1 MKKIIIPIIICI
13 LLSLICFVS
22 CGDELE
28 NGLKGTC
35 ISATSFQWNGDTASL
50 SVSKSTEVFSFNEK
64 ITVAENATYIVA
76 SDIECK
82 NEIESKEVNLSI
94 GDNTY
99 YVCVTNGSA
108 KKVYTFI
115 IHRKATCTVTFNTN
129 GGEGIGSMRV
139 EEGTPIKAEQTSK
152 LGYTF
157 DGWSVNGEAVSFP
170 YKVYSDVTLDAIFT
184 PIKYEIEYVL
194 NGGVNNS
201 KNPSE
206 YTIEDI
212 IYLKDPTKEDCGF
225 VGWYTSA
232 DLSGE
237 STRGISQGSMG
248 KITFYASWKTAYK
261 IDYELNGGTNNEE
274 NASTYEPG
282 QELSLLA
289 PTRDGYE
296 FLGWYS
302 DSAFENKIEKISADA
317 TGAKKIYAKWT
328 PCENILSYDGNGGS
342 GIMTSVTLYTD
353 EEFRLDINL
362 FKKTECTFAGWST
375 TPNGEVEYLNG
386 SSFKMGPSDIT
397 LYAVWEDNEPVDTDI
412 NIFNGSVSDYTI
424 VYPKDNEIIES
435 QVKDLVSYIKSTYN
449 VQMQY
454 KAVEK
459 NMDVGQKEIII
470 GDVRGKV
477 SFSTSQM
484 ADVNDFV
491 LDVSGDDYII
501 YAANDTLYSYA
512 IRIFK
517 DDVLS
522 KTANNKLTVSKDYT
536 FIYKNS
542 AYKDITYLSY
552 LKTKAGS
559 YNKDLLCEL
568 FNGLSYTAEDGTTL
582 AYRLYVPSNY
592 DASKDYPVI
601 VFLHGAGERGN
612 DNKAQMGNMLPVM
625 FNQQNTRMEN
635 AIVVAPQCPWNNQW
649 VDTPW
654 ANGNYSIDNVPE
666 SNELKAVVELLST
679 IKSKYSTDE
688 NKYYAM
694 GISMGGFGTWDLIMR
709 HTETFAAAVPV
720 CGGADVSQAEN
731 LKYMPIF
738 TAHASND
745 WSVPYAGTEAMVEA
759 LRNVGSTSVIFKC
772 HKDGTLTGGGH
783 LIWDEI
789 GGNLQMLEW
798 LFNQSKEKQ
807 ESQFPDIG
815 ENGTPFVP
823 MN

>member
-1 MKKIIIPIIICI
+1 MKNKVLLCLMLIIMLSFCI
-13 LLSLICFVS
+13 S
-22 CGDELE
+22 CGDQPSGALSETE
-28 NGLKGTC
+28 
-35 ISATSFQWNGDTASL
+35 ISAPGFSWNGDTASI

-82 NEIESKEVNLSI
+82 NEIESKEVNLST

-115 IHRKATCTVTFNTN
+115 IHRKATCTVSFNTN

-139 EEGTPIKAEQTSK
+139 EEGTPIKAEQTTK

-170 YKVYSDVTLDAIFT
+170 YKVYGDVTFDAIFT

-201 KNPSE
+201 ENPSE

-212 IYLKDPTKEDCGF
+212 IYLKEPTKADCGF

-261 IDYELNGGTNNEE
+261 IDYELNGGANNEE
-274 NASTYEPG
+274 NPLLREPN
-282 QELSLLA
+282 QEVVLLD

-328 PCENILSYDGNGGS
+328 PCENILSYDANGGS
-342 GIMTSVTLYTD
+342 GIMASVTLYTD
-353 EEFRLDINL
+353 EVYPLDINL
-362 FKKTECTFAGWST
+362 FKRAEYTFIGWST

-412 NIFNGSVSDYTI
+412 TIFSGSFSEYTI

-435 QVKDLVSYIKSTYN
+435 QVKELVSYIKSTYN

-459 NMDVGQKEIII
+459 NMDVSQKEIII
-470 GDVRGKV
+470 GDARNKI

-484 ADVNDFV
+484 SDVNDFV
-491 LDVSGDDYII
+491 LDVSGDDFVI
-501 YAANDTLYSYA
+501 YAANDALYSYA

-517 DDVLS
+517 DVVLS
-522 KTANNKLTVSKDYT
+522 EKIDNKLTIDADYT
-536 FIYKNS
+536 FSYKSS
-542 AYKDITYLSY
+542 AYKDVTYVNY
-552 LKTKAGS
+552 LKTNVGN
-559 YNKDLLCEL
+559 YNKTLLCEL

-582 AYRLYVPSNY
+582 VYRLYVPSNY

-601 VFLHGAGERGN
+601 VFLHGAGERGT
-612 DNKAQMGNMLPVM
+612 DNMAQLGGMVPSM
-625 FNQQNTRMEN
+625 FNQQNTKIEN

-654 ANGNYSIDNVPE
+654 ANGNYSIDGVPE
-666 SNELKAVVELLST
+666 SNELKAVVELLNVV
-679 IKSKYSTDE
+679 KNKYSTDE

-694 GISMGGFGTWDLIMR
+694 GLSMGGFGTWDLIMR
-709 HTETFAAAVPV
+709 HTDMFAAAVPV

-745 WSVPYAGTEAMVEA
+745 GSVPYAGTEAMVEA
-759 LRNVGSTSVIFKC
+759 LRDAGSTAVIFKC
-772 HKDGTLTGGGH
+772 HKDGSLSSGGH
-783 LIWDEI
+783 IIWDEI
-789 GGNLQMLEW
+789 GGNPQMLEW
-798 LFNQSKEKQ
+798 LFSQSKEKKNILP
-807 ESQFPDIG
+807 E
-815 ENGTPFVP
+815 ENETPFLP
-823 MN
+823 IN

>member
-13 LLSLICFVS
+13 LLSLICFAS

-35 ISATSFQWNGDTASL
+35 ISATSFQWNGDTASI

-64 ITVAENATYIVA
+64 ITVAEDAKYILA

-82 NEIESKEVNLSI
+82 NEIVSKEVNLST

-115 IHRKATCTVTFNTN
+115 IHRKSTCTVTFNTN

-139 EEGTPIKAEQTSK
+139 EEGTPIKADQTSK
-152 LGYTF
+152 PGYTF
-157 DGWSVNGEAVSFP
+157 DGWSVNGETVSFP
-170 YKVYSDVTLDAIFT
+170 YKVNSDVTFDAIFT

-201 KNPSE
+201 ENPSE

-212 IYLKDPTKEDCGF
+212 IYLKEPTKADCGF

-237 STRGISQGSMG
+237 STRGISQGTTG
-248 KITFYASWKTAYK
+248 KITFYASWKTSYK
-261 IDYELNGGTNNEE
+261 IEYELNGGVNNEE
-274 NASTYEPG
+274 NPLLREPN
-282 QELSLLA
+282 QEVVLLD

-302 DSAFENKIEKISADA
+302 DSAFENEIKKISADA
-317 TGAKKIYAKWT
+317 TGAKKVYAKWT
-328 PCENILSYDGNGGS
+328 ACENVLYYNANGGS

-362 FKKTECTFAGWST
+362 FKKTECTFVGWST
-375 TPNGEVEYLNG
+375 TPNGNVEYLNG

-412 NIFNGSVSDYTI
+412 TIFSGSVSNYTI

-435 QVKDLVSYIKSTYN
+435 QVKELVSYIKSTYN

-459 NMDVGQKEIII
+459 NMDVSQKEIII
-470 GDVRGKV
+470 GDARNKI

-484 ADVNDFV
+484 SDVNDFV
-491 LDVSGDDYII
+491 LDVSGDDFVI
-501 YAANDTLYSYA
+501 YAANDALYSYA

-517 DDVLS
+517 DVVLS
-522 KTANNKLTVSKDYT
+522 EKIDNKLTIDADYT
-536 FIYKNS
+536 FSYKSS
-542 AYKDITYLSY
+542 AYKDVTYVNY
-552 LKTKAGS
+552 LKTNVGN
-559 YNKDLLCEL
+559 YNKTLLCEL

-582 AYRLYVPSNY
+582 VYRLYVPSNY

-601 VFLHGAGERGN
+601 VFLHGAGERGT
-612 DNKAQMGNMLPVM
+612 DNMAQLGGMVPSM
-625 FNQQNTRMEN
+625 FNQQNTKIEN

-666 SNELKAVVELLST
+666 SNELKAVVELLNS
-679 IKSKYSTDE
+679 IKNKYSTDE

-694 GISMGGFGTWDLIMR
+694 GLSMGGFGTWDLIMR
-709 HTETFAAAVPV
+709 HTDMFAAAVPV

-745 WSVPYAGTEAMVEA
+745 GSVPYAGTEAMVEA
-759 LRNVGSTSVIFKC
+759 LRDAGSTAVIFKC
-772 HKDGTLTGGGH
+772 HKDGSLSSGGH
-783 LIWDEI
+783 IIWDEI
-789 GGNLQMLEW
+789 GGNPQMLEW
-798 LFNQSKEKQ
+798 LFSQSKEKKNILP
-807 ESQFPDIG
+807 E
-815 ENGTPFVP
+815 ENETPFLP
-823 MN
+823 IN